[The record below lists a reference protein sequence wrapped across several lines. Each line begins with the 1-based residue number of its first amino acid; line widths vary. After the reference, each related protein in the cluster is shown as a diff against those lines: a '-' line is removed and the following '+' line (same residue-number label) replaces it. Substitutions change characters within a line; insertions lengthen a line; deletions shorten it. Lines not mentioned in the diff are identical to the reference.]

1 MLGGKANRGKSVLDT
16 TSDLLGRP
24 LTDEEYFK
32 SAILGWCTE
41 LLQAA
46 LLVADDIM
54 DSSETRRGSKC
65 WYMMPNVGMNALNDA
80 FMLVS
85 SIFILLQK
93 YFSGDKNYIAI
104 LELFHEVMFKTEV
117 CRPCI
122 LVIFNKLTGSL
133 DRSAGRLAYSTRR
146 KAQFRPIQL

>member
-1 MLGGKANRGKSVLDT
+1 MLGGKANRGKSVIDT

-24 LTDEEYFK
+24 LTDEEYFR

-46 LLVADDIM
+46 LLVSDDIM
-54 DSSETRRGSKC
+54 DSSQTRRGNAC
-65 WYMMPNVGMNALNDA
+65 WYRMPNVGMNALNDA

-93 YFSGDKNYIAI
+93 HFSGDKNYIHI

-117 CRPCI
+117 
-122 LVIFNKLTGSL
+122 
-133 DRSAGRLAYSTRR
+133 
-146 KAQFRPIQL
+146 

>member
-1 MLGGKANRGKSVLDT
+1 MVGGKANRGKSVLDT
-16 TSDLLGRP
+16 TSELLGRP
-24 LTDEEYFK
+24 LTDEEYFR

-54 DSSETRRGSKC
+54 DSSQTRRGNTC
-65 WYMMPNVGMNALNDA
+65 WYLMPNVGMTAMNDA

-85 SIFILLQK
+85 SIFILLRK
-93 YFSGDKNYIAI
+93 YFSSDKCYTNL

-117 CRPCI
+117 
-122 LVIFNKLTGSL
+122 
-133 DRSAGRLAYSTRR
+133 
-146 KAQFRPIQL
+146 

>member
-1 MLGGKANRGKSVLDT
+1 MIGGKANRGKSVIDT
-16 TSDLLGRP
+16 TSELLGRP
-24 LTDEEYFK
+24 LTDEEYFR

-54 DSSETRRGSKC
+54 DSSQTRRGNTC
-65 WYMMPNVGMNALNDA
+65 WYLMPNVGMTAMNDA

-85 SIFILLQK
+85 SIFILLRK
-93 YFSGDKNYIAI
+93 YFSGDKSYVKI

-117 CRPCI
+117 WI
-122 LVIFNKLTGSL
+122 LSILIAFDS
-133 DRSAGRLAYSTRR
+133 
-146 KAQFRPIQL
+146 

>member
-1 MLGGKANRGKSVLDT
+1 MVGGKANRGKSVLDT
-16 TSDLLGRP
+16 TSELLGRP
-24 LTDEEYFK
+24 LTDEEYFR

-54 DSSETRRGSKC
+54 DSSQTRRGHRC
-65 WYMMPNVGMNALNDA
+65 WYLMPNVGMTAMNDA

-85 SIFILLQK
+85 SIFILLRK
-93 YFSGDKNYIAI
+93 YFSGDKSYTNI

-117 CRPCI
+117 WKPSI
-122 LVIFNKLTGSL
+122 LSTFNS
-133 DRSAGRLAYSTRR
+133 
-146 KAQFRPIQL
+146 